1 MQKKIIKIAIGAS
14 LGLSTLG
21 AIAEDMYRGVW
32 YAVPGISY
40 MHTDNDLEA
49 DNGRGGFLSIGKEIN
64 QNWDLQARLGHN
76 RADEDS
82 GIPGVGGQYKQTTL
96 GIDALYMFSRDKLR
110 PFLLAGVGV
119 ARNNVDYSNA
129 GIDDKKRT
137 SWMGSLGLG
146 AQYLISDEFGLQADV
161 RHQWSKSD
169 SNNANGTIDA
179 DGTIGNTIASL
190 GAILRFGA
198 PAPVVAESAPE
209 PAPIAAAPEPTPE
222 PMPEKMPAPAPVAAA
237 EPCKPKFETI
247 TLEAEKLFGF
257 DKTTL
262 QSGAK
267 PLLDNVVAKLKEHEE
282 FKLVMVT
289 GHTDRIGSEAYNQ
302 KLSEKRANEVKNY
315 IVSQGVV
322 ANRLQAVGKGES
334 EPVAECKGVRGKQL
348 IECLAPNRR
357 VVILD
362 QQQHQVEG
370 QTCN

>member
-1 MQKKIIKIAIGAS
+1 MQKKIIKIAIATS
-14 LGLSTLG
+14 LGLTTLC
-21 AIAEDMYRGVW
+21 AIAEDMYRGAW
-32 YAVPGISY
+32 YAVSGISY
-40 MHTDNDLEA
+40 MDTDNDLEA
-49 DNGRGGFLSIGKEIN
+49 DNGRGGFISIGKEIN
-64 QNWDLQARLGHN
+64 PNWDLQARLGHN
-76 RADEDS
+76 RADEDT

-96 GIDALYMFSRDKLR
+96 GVDALYMFSRDKFR

-129 GIDDKKRT
+129 GLSDKKET
-137 SWMGSLGLG
+137 SWMASLGLG
-146 AQYLISDEFGLQADV
+146 AQYLITEQFGLQADV
-161 RHQWSKSD
+161 RHQWSRAQAK
-169 SNNANGTIDA
+169 NAAGTIDA
-179 DGTIGNTIASL
+179 DGTVGNTIASL
-190 GAILRFGA
+190 GAILRFGS
-198 PAPVVAESAPE
+198 PAPVVAEP
-209 PAPIAAAPEPTPE
+209 APEPTPIAAAQE
-222 PMPEKMPAPAPVAAA
+222 PTPEPIPEKTPAPVPVVAV

-257 DKTTL
+257 DKTAL
-262 QSGAK
+262 QTGAK

-302 KLSEKRANEVKNY
+302 KLSEKRANEVKHY
-315 IVSQGVV
+315 IVSQGID

-334 EPVAECKGVRGKQL
+334 EQVAECKGVRGKQL

-362 QQQHQVEG
+362 QEQHQVEG